1 MPETK
6 LYLSQI
12 TLPDGHTYDLK
23 DAEARAL
30 IDQIIGG
37 SLAFIKSTNA
47 ATTPEGVTWTDGQT
61 VITGTLQP
69 SESTQGKIYLVPA
82 KNTAQKDIFAEYTTV
97 VISGAGTEQDP
108 YVYIWER
115 LGDTE
120 IDFSSLGALAYKSS
134 ASGSITFTTADSAA
148 FSNGA
153 ATVSATYT
161 PAGSVSTP
169 TITVTPATANV
180 DVKKTAGSVSA
191 GSAASFT
198 RGTFSGGSFTQG
210 TDQFTAP
217 QLTTSVSGEVLTI
230 SFSQGSFTQGQDSF
244 TAASHGEDTFV
255 ANTPTE
261 VVLPTFESKEVVTGI
276 TSATSTQPTFT
287 GTEAVISSTGTA
299 TGDVTLTKT
308 DKTKTVTVE

>member
-37 SLAFIKSTNA
+37 SLAFIKSTSA
-47 ATTPEGVTWTDGQT
+47 ATTPEGVTWNDGQT
-61 VITGTLQP
+61 QIVGTLQP

-97 VISGAGTEQDP
+97 VISGSGTELDP

-120 IDFSSLGALAYKSS
+120 IDFSSLGALAYKNN
-134 ASGSITFTTADSAA
+134 ASGSVSFTTADSAA
-148 FSNGA
+148 FSNGS

-161 PAGSVSTP
+161 PAGTVSTP
-169 TITVTPATANV
+169 TITVTPSTTSIS
-180 DVKKTAGSVSA
+180 VKDQDGSVSA
-191 GSAASFT
+191 G
-198 RGTFSGGSFTQG
+198 
-210 TDQFTAP
+210 
-217 QLTTSVSGEVLTI
+217 
-230 SFSQGSFTQGQDSF
+230 
-244 TAASHGEDTFV
+244 TAAPSASLIALITASDVIV
-255 ANTPTE
+255 ALVIASIPSPYANGP
-261 VVLPTFESKEVVTGI
+261 VLPI
-276 TSATSTQPTFT
+276 N
-287 GTEAVISSTGTA
+287 
-299 TGDVTLTKT
+299 
-308 DKTKTVTVE
+308 